1 LAYTPLAPLPHAR
14 QTHRIHIL
22 RRHRRPA
29 DPAVTRGDMDHRA
42 IDESGHR
49 RLQYVTS
56 KRGGLRKLIRFPPL
70 FGWLCGERS
79 ALRRND
85 ADRLAAALL
94 AELHGAGGKREQR
107 VVSTAADV
115 DTGVE
120 LGPALPDKDLA
131 GVHDLAAEA
140 LDPKTLGVGVT
151 TVAGAGC
158 ALLVCHGW

>member
-1 LAYTPLAPLPHAR
+1 ERRGPAWVHHHPDVATCATFATVRAAQRLELLPMD
-14 QTHRIHIL
+14 
-22 RRHRRPA
+22 RRA
-29 DPAVTRGDMDHRA
+29 AVPAVARGDMDHRA

-107 VVSTAADV
+107 VVTTAADV
-115 DTGVE
+115 ETGVE

-131 GVHDLAAEA
+131 SVHDL
-140 LDPKTLGVGVT
+140 
-151 TVAGAGC
+151 
-158 ALLVCHGW
+158 